1 MNSKETFL
9 NSVEFTIAMVRVE
22 TNELGV
28 SEQEKLLRDKSMW
41 WIRANNPSAYWNL
54 VWLAA
59 EQKWSH
65 LYNVNSIFLTA
76 LMNLVQIRGR

>member
-59 EQKWSH
+59 EQKWRH
-65 LYNVNSIFLTA
+65 LYNVNSILS
-76 LMNLVQIRGR
+76 NK

>member
-1 MNSKETFL
+1 MNSLEL
-9 NSVEFTIAMVRVE
+9 IVAMVRFE
-22 TNELGV
+22 TSELRV

-41 WIRANNPSAYWNL
+41 WLRANNPSAYWNL

-65 LYNVNSIFLTA
+65 LYNVNSILS
-76 LMNLVQIRGR
+76 NK

>member
-1 MNSKETFL
+1 MNSLEL
-9 NSVEFTIAMVRVE
+9 IVAMVRFE
-22 TNELGV
+22 TSELGV

-41 WIRANNPSAYWNL
+41 WIRANCPSAYWNL

-65 LYNVNSIFLTA
+65 LYNVNPILS
-76 LMNLVQIRGR
+76 NK